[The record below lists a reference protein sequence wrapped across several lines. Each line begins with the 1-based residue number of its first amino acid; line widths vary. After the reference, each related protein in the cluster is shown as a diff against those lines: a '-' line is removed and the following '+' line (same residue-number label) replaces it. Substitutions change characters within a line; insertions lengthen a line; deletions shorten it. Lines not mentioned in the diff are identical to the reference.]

1 MTAMVFPRAGRLV
14 DIFGSS
20 VLVGSSVMERI
31 VDKVT
36 QVCGGIGYDAG
47 NWPRSHVV

>member
-20 VLVGSSVMERI
+20 VLEGI
-31 VDKVT
+31 VNKVT
-36 QVCGGIGYDAG
+36 QVCGGVGYDAG
-47 NWPRSHVV
+47 NSQEIMRKQETWVD